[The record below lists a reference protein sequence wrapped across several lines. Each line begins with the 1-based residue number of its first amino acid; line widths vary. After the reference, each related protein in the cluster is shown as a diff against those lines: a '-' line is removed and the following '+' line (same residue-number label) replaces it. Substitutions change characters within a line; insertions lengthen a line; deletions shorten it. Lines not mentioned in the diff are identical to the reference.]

1 MRISKKDNIV
11 KLAGD
16 TNTDKKILQRFV
28 ETLRSMGL
36 DAPHNDESV
45 LKFEGHRVTGLQ
57 IDEVYLSLQQ
67 KA

>member
-1 MRISKKDNIV
+1 MRISKKGNIV

-36 DAPHNDESV
+36 DVPRNDEIL
-45 LKFEGHRVTGLQ
+45 LKFEGYRVTGLQ
-57 IDEVYLSLQQ
+57 IDEAYLSLQR